1 VKENVVGEWVRLCG
15 VAEAPGTNEVMEAEA
30 PRSEGMPVP
39 ICLAN
44 VEGKLS
50 AIGNICPHRLGPL
63 GGGWI
68 EGGKVLCPW
77 HAWAFDV
84 ETGEVD
90 APETGRVRVYPLKV
104 EGGDV
109 LVEIEVAAQE

>member
-1 VKENVVGEWVRLCG
+1 LKENDVGEWVRLCG
-15 VAEAPGTNEVMEAEA
+15 LAEAPGVNEVREAEA
-30 PRSEGMPVP
+30 PRSEGRAVP

-68 EGGKVLCPW
+68 EEGKVMCPW

-84 ETGEVD
+84 ETGEAD
-90 APETGRVRVYPLKV
+90 APENGRVRVYPLKV

-109 LVEIEVAAQE
+109 LVQIEAAGQE

>member
-1 VKENVVGEWVRLCG
+1 MGEWVRLCAA
-15 VAEAPGTNEVMEAEA
+15 AEAPGVNEVMEAEA
-30 PRSEGMPVP
+30 PRSEGRAVP

-68 EGGKVLCPW
+68 EDGKVLCPW

-84 ETGEVD
+84 ETGEAD

-104 EGGDV
+104 EGGEV
-109 LVEIEVAAQE
+109 LVQIEVDSQE

>member
-1 VKENVVGEWVRLCG
+1 
-15 VAEAPGTNEVMEAEA
+15 
-30 PRSEGMPVP
+30 
-39 ICLAN
+39 
-44 VEGKLS
+44 
-50 AIGNICPHRLGPL
+50 
-63 GGGWI
+63 
-68 EGGKVLCPW
+68 VLCPW

-104 EGGDV
+104 EGGNV